1 VTNSYSR
8 WRTSGEFVIEHEMSR
23 YPRGIAAIWLVM
35 GLLLAGTVGCT
46 RQAPTPPSTPS
57 TAITPATTA
66 RTQPNGVPRRLRL
79 PAGPVAAQFAIRAPA
94 PPSHTFTA
102 RILAPRQADVAV
114 WLQTWYGQRLDVL
127 AASMTVPAAGLQ
139 PSRPFACCGFHARK
153 LSAPESGRCMPPS
166 GHRDRRSSRSPS
178 PSSPQPDGDLAV
190 RSQLT

>member
-1 VTNSYSR
+1 
-8 WRTSGEFVIEHEMSR
+8 MSR
-23 YPRGIAAIWLVM
+23 YSRGIAAIWLVV

-46 RQAPTPPSTPS
+46 RQAPTPPTTPS

-94 PPSHTFTA
+94 PPSHTFTV

-127 AASMTVPAAGLQ
+127 GSTHDRGSCRAAAEQIVCLLRFPRLEAQRAGIWTVHAAK
-139 PSRPFACCGFHARK
+139 R
-153 LSAPESGRCMPPS
+153 
-166 GHRDRRSSRSPS
+166 
-178 PSSPQPDGDLAV
+178 SPQPAV
-190 RSQLT
+190 VQITVTFEPAA